1 MLNHN
6 PFSCQTPIALFFSLR
21 QSMVF
26 GFLEGCLA
34 IFMKFCQS
42 LITSICQ
49 NAKMFRELAGI
60 VFEQLEVVFAA
71 ITKSRGN
78 NFGALTISDY
88 LRFLGMAL
96 LFAAVMPFLA
106 FFGRSTGCS
115 LTSTST
121 TSNTMSLAWSA
132 FLPGRRNFF
141 ERTKTS
147 STLRMVHKRLLHSH
161 HRIVQYEIRFDIRAS
176 TSKSSTTD
184 RLGSVLAVSR
194 SLAALSQ

>member
-6 PFSCQTPIALFFSLR
+6 PFPCQTPIALFFSLR
-21 QSMVF
+21 QSMLF

-34 IFMKFCQS
+34 VFMKFRQS
-42 LITSICQ
+42 LIASICQ
-49 NAKMFRELAGI
+49 NAQMFRELTGI
-60 VFEQLEVVFAA
+60 VFEHLEVVFAA
-71 ITKSRGN
+71 MTKGGGYDLGTFS
-78 NFGALTISDY
+78 ISHH
-88 LRFLGMAL
+88 LRFLGVPL